1 MHSKQIFCTRQSA
14 PAGEKREEE
23 RPLCHQ
29 QLLKCQQ
36 HQEQLLCHQ
45 QQPGYLQ
52 RQEVVRTETADVDIG
67 PVSSAGST
75 DTSETTAGKDAGAAK
90 RDMKPAA

>member
-1 MHSKQIFCTRQSA
+1 MRREDFSA
-14 PAGEKREEE
+14 Q
-23 RPLCHQ
+23 LC
-29 QLLKCQQ
+29 
-36 HQEQLLCHQ
+36 CH
-45 QQPGYLQ
+45 LQ
-52 RQEVVRTETADVDIG
+52 KVVRTETADVDIG